1 MAIPLTSHLPKR
13 LTLKVSWLVLLVLA
27 GQSCRSTIPF
37 YPGIP
42 QEDQTRAQALRSLV
56 SHLYPR
62 SFGAVHRG
70 ILEAGGKNYVFDG
83 YLLVNGPDSFRLTV
97 KADMGGTVF
106 ELVKSPGR
114 ETVVTKNSLGLRRA
128 WLEQGA
134 VRDVAVLYLRR
145 PDPKAQLVRHPS
157 GSWGLAQESTDG
169 AWEEFVFDAEGSRL
183 ESYVR
188 SREGSVLYRADFVY
202 GSFPRWPRPIP
213 KNIHIGDYLLKY
225 TLKIDVLEMAEVD
238 SLGRGQQP

>member
-1 MAIPLTSHLPKR
+1 M
-13 LTLKVSWLVLLVLA
+13 LLVLA
-27 GQSCRSTIPF
+27 GQSCRPTIPF

-62 SFGAVHRG
+62 SFCAVHRG
-70 ILEAGGKNYVFDG
+70 ILEAGGKNYVLDG

-106 ELVKSPGR
+106 ELAKSPGR

-134 VRDVAVLYLRR
+134 ARDVVALYLRQ
-145 PDPKAQLVRHPS
+145 PDQKAQLVRHES
-157 GSWGLAQESTDG
+157 GRWGLVQESTDG
-169 AWEEFVFDAEGSRL
+169 TWEEFLFSADGSRL
-183 ESYVR
+183 EGYVR
-188 SREGSVLYRADFVY
+188 SRGGRGLYRADFVY
-202 GSFPRWPRPIP
+202 GSFPRWPRQSP
-213 KNIHIGDYLLKY
+213 KNINIADYRLKY
-225 TLKIDVLEMAEVD
+225 SLKINVLEMAEVD
-238 SLGRGQQP
+238 SHIKGQQP

>member
-1 MAIPLTSHLPKR
+1 M
-13 LTLKVSWLVLLVLA
+13 LVLLVVA
-27 GQSCRSTIPF
+27 VQSCRAAIPF

-42 QEDQTRAQALRSLV
+42 QEDQGQAQALRDRV
-56 SHLYPR
+56 FHLYPR

-114 ETVVTKNSLGLRRA
+114 ETVVTKNSLGLRRT

-134 VRDVAVLYLRR
+134 ARDVAVLYLRQ
-145 PDPKAQLVRHPS
+145 PDPKAQLVRHAS
-157 GSWGLAQESTDG
+157 GSWGLVQESTDG
-169 AWEEFVFDAEGSRL
+169 TWEEFVFDADGSHVQ
-183 ESYVR
+183 SYVR
-188 SREGSVLYRADFVY
+188 SREGRVLYRADFVY
-202 GSFPRWPRPIP
+202 GSFPRWPRPTP
-213 KNIHIGDYLLKY
+213 KNINIGDYLLKY
-225 TLKIDVLEMAEVD
+225 TLKINVLEMAEVD
-238 SLGRGQQP
+238 SPGKGQQP